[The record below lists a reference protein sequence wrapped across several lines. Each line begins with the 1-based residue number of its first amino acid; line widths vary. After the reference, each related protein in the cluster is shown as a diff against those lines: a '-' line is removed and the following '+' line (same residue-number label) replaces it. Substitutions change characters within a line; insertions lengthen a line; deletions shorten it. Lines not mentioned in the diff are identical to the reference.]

1 VEKRKHDPAQRLH
14 DITPSTWALSTGATT
29 LAASKS
35 LVPVSPRLALGEKEK
50 KERVGPVSAFAFIE
64 GTQVLAKMP
73 LSYGAF
79 KPQGRQSEQ

>member
-1 VEKRKHDPAQRLH
+1 MRVLVGRLH
-14 DITPSTWALSTGATT
+14 GVTPRTWALSTCAAT
-29 LAASKS
+29 LAALKS
-35 LVPVSPRLALGEKEK
+35 SVPVSPRPALWEKEK
-50 KERVGPVSAFAFIE
+50 KERVGEFSAYAFIE